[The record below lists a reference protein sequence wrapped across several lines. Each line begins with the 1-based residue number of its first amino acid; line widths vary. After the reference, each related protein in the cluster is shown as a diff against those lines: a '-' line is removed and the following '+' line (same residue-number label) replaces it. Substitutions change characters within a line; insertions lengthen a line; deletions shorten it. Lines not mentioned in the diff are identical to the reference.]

1 MLCIVLDT
9 NILNSGSKDYSVLQF
24 VFKLQEIIRE
34 LEASDYEQTIK
45 VLLPEIVVNEL
56 IVHQIEHYVKDVSK
70 LKGMKFPGVELI
82 FQPNYEKF
90 VHELLDNQ
98 IKQFRNWDFP
108 TEIIPYPSGECLSSI
123 INRSIDKR
131 PPFEGQDRQSDKG
144 FKDVIIWESI
154 LDYKRRNP
162 DSYIILFSGDGRLTD
177 EALATEYENE
187 FHSKI
192 ELIRREND
200 NDNRPLYDAVSR
212 LIPRIMPQKETRS
225 LSETLKDRVLSVIN
239 ESNLRYIFI
248 DNQFAVDSKS
258 FVCKG
263 LSIQN
268 KAISSIDD
276 LDDGRITQYRV
287 ISEMLLWDGDR
298 ESSGEHLIEC
308 EFLVEYYI
316 DDNTLYL
323 RSYDSFEVGYN
334 EYEYK
339 EFTLKEYER

>member
-24 VFKLQEIIRE
+24 VSKLQEIIRE
-34 LEASDYEQTIK
+34 LEASDYERVIK
-45 VLLPEIVVNEL
+45 VLLPEIVINEL
-56 IVHQIEHYVKDVSK
+56 AVHQIEHYAKDVSK
-70 LKGMKFPGVELI
+70 LKGMKLPGVELI
-82 FQPNYEKF
+82 FDSNYEKY

-108 TEIIPYPSGECLSSI
+108 TEIIPYPGGECLHSI

-144 FKDVIIWESI
+144 FKDVILWESI

-162 DSYIILFSGDGRLTD
+162 DSQIILFSGDGRLTD
-177 EALATEYENE
+177 STLVTEFEKE

-192 ELIRREND
+192 VLIQRKND
-200 NDNRPLYDAVSR
+200 NDNRPLFEEVSR
-212 LIPRIMPQKETRS
+212 IIPRVMSQKVSPS
-225 LSETLKDRVLSVIN
+225 LSEILKDRVLSVIN
-239 ESNLRYIFI
+239 ESNLRIIFI
-248 DNQFAVDSKS
+248 DNQFEIDSKN

-263 LSIQN
+263 LTIQS
-268 KAISSIDD
+268 KVITSIDD

-287 ISEMLLWDGDR
+287 NTEMLFWDGDMDY
-298 ESSGEHLIEC
+298 SGQHMTKC

-316 DDNTLYL
+316 EDDSLYL
-323 RSYDSFEVGYN
+323 RSYDSFDFGYN

-339 EFTLKEYER
+339 DFTLEEYA

>member
-24 VFKLQEIIRE
+24 VSKLQEIIRE
-34 LEASDYEQTIK
+34 LEASDYERSIK
-45 VLLPEIVVNEL
+45 VLLPKIVINEL
-56 IVHQIEHYVKDVSK
+56 AVHQIEHYTKDVSK
-70 LKGMKFPGVELI
+70 LKGMKLPGGE
-82 FQPNYEKF
+82 FKFHPNYEKF

-98 IKQFRNWDFP
+98 IKQFRKWDFP
-108 TEIIPYPSGECLSSI
+108 TEIIPYPRGECLSNI
-123 INRSIDKR
+123 INRAIDKR

-162 DSYIILFSGDGRLTD
+162 DSHIILFSGDGRLTD
-177 EALATEYENE
+177 DTLATEFENE

-192 ELIRREND
+192 ILIQRKND
-200 NDNRPLYDAVSR
+200 NDNRPLFEAVSR
-212 LIPRIMPQKETRS
+212 IIPRIMSQKGMRS

-239 ESNLRYIFI
+239 ESNLRVIFI
-248 DNQFAVDSKS
+248 DNQFEIESKS

-263 LSIQN
+263 LTIQS
-268 KAISSIDD
+268 KVIASIDD

-287 ISEMLLWDGDR
+287 NTEMLLWDGDR
-298 ESSGEHLIEC
+298 DPFGGYMTEC
-308 EFLVEYYI
+308 EFLVEYFI
-316 DDNTLYL
+316 EDDSLYL
-323 RSYDSFEVGYN
+323 RSYDSFCIGYN

-339 EFTLKEYER
+339 EFTLEEYE